1 MIESVMFFAIGFFVA
16 VVIALGLFP
25 LVHNRAVRLT
35 GQRLEAATPLS
46 MAEIQADKDQLRAE
60 FAMSTRRL
68 EMSVEQLKMRTT
80 GQLAELGKKSD
91 AINRLKLDIGEKAAA
106 VFTMESREKSL
117 RDQIRST
124 EDELSA
130 RNNALIEAERTLADR
145 RADLEKLT
153 NELGERTYVS
163 DSQRVEIVAL
173 RTQVEA
179 LRGQVDR
186 CESDIKQSEERLTK
200 ERADAEIATRDLEA
214 ERGRAQ
220 TLGTRI
226 TELEQQLL
234 TQSTEAQELGH
245 RVLELE
251 ARLSEQGK
259 KLAERDYEVIRLRT
273 EVETVRRTEFDLR
286 NEFAAMEDR
295 HNGASARLRSENSV
309 LENELTQIRAE
320 RANLQQEVAAL
331 KREAEESWASER
343 VENALLR
350 ERINDIAT
358 EVARLTMV
366 LEGPGSPI
374 ETMLSNEPRH
384 AEEMAGTRQRA
395 SEAAAA
401 SAGATH
407 GSLADRIRALQA
419 RASRIAPAAS

>member
-1 MIESVMFFAIGFFVA
+1 MIEAIMYFGIGFFVA
-16 VVIALGLFP
+16 VVIGLGLFP

-91 AINRLKLDIGEKAAA
+91 AINRLKFEIGEKAAA
-106 VFTMESREKSL
+106 VFTMESREKAL

-124 EDELSA
+124 EDELAAKTSA
-130 RNNALIEAERTLADR
+130 MHEAERQLSDR
-145 RADLEKLT
+145 QADLEKLT
-153 NELGERTYVS
+153 NELGERTYLS

-179 LRGQVDR
+179 LRGQV
-186 CESDIKQSEERLTK
+186 EKFEADIRQAEDKLTK
-200 ERADAEIATRDLEA
+200 QRADAEVLSSDLAA
-214 ERGRAQ
+214 ERGRAEN
-220 TLGTRI
+220 LVSRVG
-226 TELEQQLL
+226 ELEEQLL
-234 TQSTEAQELGH
+234 AQSKEAQELGQ

-251 ARLSEQGK
+251 SRLSEQGK

-273 EVETVRRTEFDLR
+273 EVEAVRRTEFDLR
-286 NEFAAMEDR
+286 NEIAAMEDR
-295 HNGASARLRSENSV
+295 HNGASARLRSEKTV
-309 LENELTQIRAE
+309 LENELTQVRTE
-320 RANLQQEVAAL
+320 RSGLQQEVAAL
-331 KREAEESWASER
+331 KREAEESWAAER

-374 ETMLSNEPRH
+374 ETMLANDPRRAEPVQER
-384 AEEMAGTRQRA
+384 ERDEP
-395 SEAAAA
+395 
-401 SAGATH
+401 
-407 GSLADRIRALQA
+407 LA
-419 RASRIAPAAS
+419 PVEPTNG